1 MKKKFYWIILLLVS
15 STFMFSGCGT
25 KELDPEALKAK
36 EAARMSL
43 FKDADASLKTAD
55 SKAGVLFAPDLYND
69 GMTAYSDAAS
79 AFDNDK
85 DLAVI
90 EKKLATAREKFDQA
104 SEVSDRSV
112 EFFKDTKAARD
123 DAEKAGAMKIADD
136 KWIGAE
142 KRFRNAIEAYKDGKN
157 EKATTLSREALQL
170 YRDSEL
176 NAIKIAHLGEVNKGI
191 AQLQDMGGKNKAPK
205 TLKKAEALALN
216 ASSELDRQRYDNE
229 NAKKLAAEAEYE
241 VRHANQINEKVKT
254 LKDSDSSYEDLIL
267 EQEEGF
273 SKIGNEFGLDLS
285 FDQGFEAPAAG
296 IVGAIQKQKS
306 DLSEKDRQIDAHAAT
321 IADLN
326 GRLSTKEQ
334 SLANLSRRSEDL
346 KKKMQTAEEME
357 RQKKAEEMERQRKL
371 KEELERQKMT
381 AEELLK
387 EKQLQEERMNKLRT
401 VQTLLNPDEGKVLL
415 DGKNIIVRL
424 TGLTFAS
431 GKSAIEPKFFSL
443 LTKTKQIIDSYE
455 RSTVTIQGHTDS
467 LGKEKTN
474 LKLSKDRAESVRQ
487 YFLANTDITEDRI
500 KAVGFGSSQ
509 PVANNTTKE
518 GRAQNRRIDVVIRP
532 GVE

>member
-1 MKKKFYWIILLLVS
+1 MKKKFYWILLLLVS
-15 STFMFSGCGT
+15 GTFMFSGCGT

-43 FKDADASLKTAD
+43 FKDADASLQTAD
-55 SKAGVLFAPDLYND
+55 AKAGVLFAPDVYSE
-69 GMTAYSDAAS
+69 GMASYKDAAN

-90 EKKLATAREKFDQA
+90 EKKLVSARDKFDQA
-104 SEVSDRSV
+104 SEISDRSV

-123 DAEKAGAMKIADD
+123 DAEKAGAMKLTDE
-136 KWIGAE
+136 KWISAE
-142 KRFRNAIEAYKDGKN
+142 KGFKKAIETYKDGKN
-157 EKATTLSREALQL
+157 EKATALSREALQL

-176 NAIKIAHLGEVNKGI
+176 NAIKITHLGEVNKGI
-191 AQLQDMGGKNKAPK
+191 AELQDMGSKNKAPK
-205 TLKKAEALALN
+205 TLKKAESLALN
-216 ASSELDRQRYDNE
+216 AASELDRQRYDNE

-241 VRHANQINEKVKT
+241 VRHANQINGRVKA
-254 LKDSDSSYEDLIL
+254 LKDSGASYEDLIL
-267 EQEEGF
+267 EQEDGL
-273 SKIGNEFGLDLS
+273 SKIGREFGLDMS
-285 FDQGFEAPAAG
+285 YDQGFEAPVAG
-296 IVGAIQKQKS
+296 IVGSIQKQKS
-306 DLSEKDRQIDAHAAT
+306 DLAEKDSQIDAHAAT

-326 GRLSTKEQ
+326 SRLSSKEQ
-334 SLANLSRRSEDL
+334 NLESLSRRSEDL
-346 KKKMQTAEEME
+346 KKKIKSAEEME

-401 VQTLLNPDEGKVLL
+401 VQNLLNPDEGKVLL

-424 TGLTFAS
+424 TGLSFTS
-431 GKSAIEPKFFSL
+431 GKSAIEPQFYSL

-467 LGKEKTN
+467 VGNEKSN

-509 PVANNTTKE
+509 PVAVNTTKD

-532 GVE
+532 AVE